1 MVTTAIGVSRLLAD
15 LQPPTAADRASCRSL
30 VRAGRGDMAHK

>member
-1 MVTTAIGVSRLLAD
+1 MVTTAIGVSRLLMTIQA
-15 LQPPTAADRASCRSL
+15 QRIRASCRSL

>member
-1 MVTTAIGVSRLLAD
+1 MVTTAIGVSRLLMTSRAD
-15 LQPPTAADRASCRSL
+15 AADRASCRSL